1 MLWRGAYTV
10 SWSISSVSTTR
21 HISTS
26 CCQSR
31 LFRAKRETSRAAT
44 APTVPRQTSA
54 TMRSKPRR
62 ATAPAADRPRSAPTT
77 SIRETPNAC
86 SRPVMAYCRAP
97 LSRLCMTW
105 WGEDCRTSSIALRRR
120 CCGPIVAD
128 IITARPRIAGIVHV
142 VQHQPNHQL
151 ARLPA
156 CSARTRAL
164 SRRVLRNAALRPS
177 EQIELIR
184 SVPALAVHPVS
195 ISHGSLPDPGHR
207 RPILRT
213 SREPY
218 PAHPTRAM
226 PETIVC
232 EIHLATLLNAR
243 PRADHAVEHPQRNF
257 LPEARYSS
265 VESASRAN
273 DARLLYD
280 ITDPHKPAGP
290 RMPSIKYPAGV
301 GPMGALALG
310 CTTTTAPMRRLAND
324 RPRRSGA
331 PRRGPAPTPGRDL
344 VRRLARGAPGA
355 HRRLHQVARERVFIS
370 ETGYDPNWEIGFDDI
385 VEIIGFRP
393 DFPSADQHGFDD
405 PVHPVFRELVGKL
418 VNMNHANC
426 HEMLTD
432 LKHVVKTDLPV
443 RVVSCLTVK
452 AGSAA
457 QGISQTGLTT

>member
-10 SWSISSVSTTR
+10 SWSISSVSTMR

-77 SIRETPNAC
+77 SIRQTPNAC

-195 ISHGSLPDPGHR
+195 ISHGSLPDPSHR

-218 PAHPTRAM
+218 TAHPTRTM
-226 PETIVC
+226 PETIAWRDPPG
-232 EIHLATLLNAR
+232 HAPQRASPRR
-243 PRADHAVEHPQRNF
+243 PRGRTSTAE
-257 LPEARYSS
+257 LPA
-265 VESASRAN
+265 
-273 DARLLYD
+273 
-280 ITDPHKPAGP
+280 
-290 RMPSIKYPAGV
+290 
-301 GPMGALALG
+301 
-310 CTTTTAPMRRLAND
+310 
-324 RPRRSGA
+324 
-331 PRRGPAPTPGRDL
+331 RGPVQL
-344 VRRLARGAPGA
+344 RRERI
-355 HRRLHQVARERVFIS
+355 ARERCPPSLRHYRPAQAGRPTDAFDKVPCGCRAYGRSRARLYNAERPHSALGGTGCLWRCGQAAKRLAHIS
-370 ETGYDPNWEIGFDDI
+370 TGAAATTRRSIQKDTG
-385 VEIIGFRP
+385 G
-393 DFPSADQHGFDD
+393 
-405 PVHPVFRELVGKL
+405 L
-418 VNMNHANC
+418 NHNR
-426 HEMLTD
+426 
-432 LKHVVKTDLPV
+432 KTP
-443 RVVSCLTVK
+443 
-452 AGSAA
+452 
-457 QGISQTGLTT
+457 